1 MVIADVFPAGSRGL
15 ATGGNK
21 RRATLGGSYRHVK
34 VGTTTCER
42 VGTNLI
48 PPNRLPAITSLPF
61 DLTKPEGIR
70 SKARDAT
77 VFV

>member
-1 MVIADVFPAGSRGL
+1 VIADVFLAGVAASRRREQ
-15 ATGGNK
+15 ATGYVRRFLSK
-21 RRATLGGSYRHVK
+21 RK

-42 VGTNLI
+42 VGTNLT
-48 PPNRLPAITSLPF
+48 PPNRVPAINSLPF